1 MASRRS
7 EKMSRLLRE
16 TIAGLIIR
24 GIKDPRV
31 SGVTI
36 TGVDVSPDLRH
47 ADVYYRVLG
56 TTADADRAK
65 AGLEHATGYI
75 QGVVGR
81 ELRLRYTPELRFEFD
96 PTPDRA
102 RRLEELLA
110 AATDDVPDEPED
122 PETADGWSPTRR

>member
-1 MASRRS
+1 MASRRT
-7 EKMSRLLRE
+7 ERMNALLQE
-16 TIAGLIIR
+16 AIAGLMIR

-36 TGVDVSPDLRH
+36 TGVDVSADLRH
-47 ADVYYRVLG
+47 AIVYYRVLG
-56 TTADADRAK
+56 TEADADRAQ
-65 AGLEHATGYI
+65 AGLEHASGYI

-102 RRLEELLA
+102 RKLEELLKA
-110 AATDDVPDEPED
+110 G
-122 PETADGWSPTRR
+122 ADGASDSPPEPDSTDGRYSPRR

>member
-7 EKMSRLLRE
+7 EKMSALLQE
-16 TIAGLIIR
+16 TIAELIIR

-36 TGVDVSPDLRH
+36 TGVDVSADLRH

-56 TTADADRAK
+56 TAADAHRAK
-65 AGLEHATGYI
+65 AGLEHAAGYI
-75 QGVVGR
+75 RGVVGR
-81 ELRLRYTPELRFEFD
+81 ELRLRYTPEMRFEFD

-102 RRLEELLA
+102 RRLEDLLA
-110 AATDDVPDEPED
+110 AATDDVSGEPKD

>member
-7 EKMSRLLRE
+7 EKMSALLRE

-56 TTADADRAK
+56 AAADAHRAQ
-65 AGLEHATGYI
+65 AGLQHATGYI

-110 AATDDVPDEPED
+110 AAKDEVSDEPED
-122 PETADGWSPTRR
+122 PESADGWCSTRR

>member
-7 EKMSRLLRE
+7 ERVSALLQQA
-16 TIAGLIIR
+16 IAGLLIR

-47 ADVYYRVLG
+47 AAVFYRVLG
-56 TTADADRAK
+56 EAGDARRAQD
-65 AGLEHATGYI
+65 GLEHAAGYI

-110 AATDDVPDEPED
+110 AETDEISGDAGD
-122 PETADGWSPTRR
+122 PNGTDGRRATRR

>member
-1 MASRRS
+1 MATRRS
-7 EKMSRLLRE
+7 EKVSRLLQE
-16 TIAGLIIR
+16 TIAELIIR

-56 TTADADRAK
+56 TAADAHRAQ
-65 AGLEHATGYI
+65 AGLEHAAGYI

-81 ELRLRYTPELRFEFD
+81 ELRLRYTPELHFEFD

-110 AATDDVPDEPED
+110 AATDGMSEEPED
-122 PETADGWSPTRR
+122 PESANGRCSTRR

>member
-7 EKMSRLLRE
+7 ERVSTLLQQA
-16 TIAGLIIR
+16 IAGLIIR

-31 SGVTI
+31 SGVTV
-36 TGVDVSPDLRH
+36 TGVDVSADLRH
-47 ADVYYRVLG
+47 AHVYYRVLG
-56 TTADADRAK
+56 TEADVARAQ
-65 AGLEHATGYI
+65 AGLEHAVGYI

-110 AATDDVPDEPED
+110 AAPGEITDEAED
-122 PETADGWSPTRR
+122 LSDIHGRRSPRR